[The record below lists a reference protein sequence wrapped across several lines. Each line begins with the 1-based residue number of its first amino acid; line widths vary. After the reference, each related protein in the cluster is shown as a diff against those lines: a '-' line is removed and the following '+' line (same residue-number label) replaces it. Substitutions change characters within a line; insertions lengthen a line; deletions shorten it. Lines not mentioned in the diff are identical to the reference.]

1 MGSRGPNPGSDHHLM
16 ESNRSMVSH
25 TVSDWTMVSSQRL
38 MFLTSSA
45 SSTPLQDDMLHLAGT
60 THTP

>member
-1 MGSRGPNPGSDHHLM
+1 MGSRGPNHHLM

-45 SSTPLQDDMLHLAGT
+45 SSSPLQENMLHLAPGT